1 MKGTL
6 MYEGY
11 FNVWRECLNQPC
23 QVLLNLKSSPR
34 IDDFK
39 YLLFYWYLICSPQGR
54 FSSNYLSKIY
64 LQTLSSYLL
73 SRTHSCALAYA
84 LPIFLFIVKPLYV
97 IFYNESFP
105 LNKNLN
111 HQISQVNKL
120 TKYDINQTINK
131 SYYQQFNKQM
141 EYLIEQQ
148 ENHNESINYNW

>member
-84 LPIFLFIVKPLYV
+84 LPIFLFIVKPLY
-97 IFYNESFP
+97 ITSYNEPFP
-105 LNKNLN
+105 LHRTLMIKY
-111 HQISQVNKL
+111 HKL
-120 TKYDINQTINK
+120 TN
-131 SYYQQFNKQM
+131 
-141 EYLIEQQ
+141 
-148 ENHNESINYNW
+148 SINLTLIKLSTKHIMDKSTNKWNTLPSNMKPQ